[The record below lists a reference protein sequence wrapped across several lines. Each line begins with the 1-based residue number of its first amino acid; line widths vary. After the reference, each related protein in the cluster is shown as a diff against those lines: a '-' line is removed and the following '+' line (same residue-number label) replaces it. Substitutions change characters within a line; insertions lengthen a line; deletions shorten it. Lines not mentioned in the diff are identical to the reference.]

1 MTTITAEHRESEV
14 TMRKRKF
21 KAETEVEN
29 LIQKYDEDIGE
40 KQTELDDLSAV
51 YGEEK
56 DQLLQL
62 EDRYNKLEQEYLNI
76 MEEKRIEKEKRE
88 AEERLLLVR
97 RGFVGKGGGGC
108 FQELGRGG
116 RYGG

>member
-1 MTTITAEHRESEV
+1 
-14 TMRKRKF
+14 MRKRKF

-40 KQTELDDLSAV
+40 KQTELDELSAV
-51 YGEEK
+51 YTEEK
-56 DQLLQL
+56 QQLLQL
-62 EDRYNKLEQEYLNI
+62 EERFNKLEGEYLQI

-97 RGFVGKGGGGC
+97 VGAMVG
-108 FQELGRGG
+108 
-116 RYGG
+116 